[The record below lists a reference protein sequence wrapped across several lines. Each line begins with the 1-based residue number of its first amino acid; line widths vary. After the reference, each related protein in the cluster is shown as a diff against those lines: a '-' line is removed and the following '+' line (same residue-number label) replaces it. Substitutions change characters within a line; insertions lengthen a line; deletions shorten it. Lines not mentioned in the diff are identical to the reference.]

1 MSKIRSRIV
10 FLSAV
15 CALCAGEFGV
25 HAATRWWNPTVK
37 ASNGRYNW
45 NVNEN
50 WLDDGGAPGQ
60 PQTGDTVVMT
70 NDTSVWLIAG
80 TQLHAFILRPKT
92 GGQGLSGT
100 SPTFAEGSDGIRLET
115 AQTVSYWL
123 ALTVNC
129 DVPVYVCEGGT
140 LSFTENYRGSGRFIK
155 RGPGIWR
162 IGTKTTADF
171 TWHGTVVEDGTLWMG
186 DADMKLDNHDFVLA
200 GPARVLLT
208 GASQTLRNVDF
219 HETDAVRPGTHYIDA
234 SEACQLIFTGT
245 PARQT
250 TTFTGRLDRKAGIT
264 WSPDSADYSFVFS
277 KATSGTEGTLAVT
290 EGTVRLADGATFVQ
304 LGALDVAANGTFAVD
319 AGSGMGFRAGTMTLA
334 SGATLALGDG
344 VKILAAS
351 ATYAGN
357 ALADGT
363 YTSADGVG
371 ITGNGVLVVRAS
383 PPAASS
389 AVWTGGGAT
398 ASVTDP
404 ANWGAETLPALD
416 DGSLTATFAGGGS
429 TALLGADQHLDFAGW
444 NLSGGFT
451 FAAAEG
457 AGYVE
462 LEAGGITAADAAAP
476 TPYTLGWPLVLH
488 GAQTWT
494 LGQNNTLHIHA
505 PLVGAGGLTVNGK
518 GCVNFSTPSSYAGD
532 VLLTNGTFYVTATNA
547 CGGPGGTL
555 KFTPGFGQLHFGGTI
570 ALDRPFTAVI
580 DADDNYKPTY
590 VDANATVDFNRKV
603 YFQSRQR
610 SIIVQEGAVARF
622 HGGLSADRC
631 FRFSGSGTVV
641 IDTEP
646 LYMGDR
652 FYLYGPT
659 IELNV
664 ASNRINGNVGSWSLG
679 TIKTGVPY
687 ALSHKVLSTTQYQ
700 RILLAGAT
708 IDLCG
713 NDQSIGILGC
723 ASGSI
728 TSAAP
733 ATFHLVDDYEN
744 AESQFGSGSRQTNSV
759 PFKGCVSFAKE
770 GRLNYWLKAVSP
782 TCGDLSVTNGT
793 LTVMPAASW
802 ANASNVTA
810 SCAGVLKVQNKE
822 AFGRQAVVHIDG
834 ADARMLLDYS
844 GSMKVYGLYIDG
856 QKQPLGVYGGTAS
869 GAPRKL
875 ACFGDTGTGQLAVL
889 GDGIGM
895 TVIFR

>member
-1 MSKIRSRIV
+1 MRKSLALV
-10 FLSAV
+10 FAAGT
-15 CALCAGEFGV
+15 ALGAF
-25 HAATRWWNPTVK
+25 AATRYWSPTAL
-37 ASNGRYNW
+37 ASDGKYYWTNAN
-45 NVNEN
+45 N
-50 WLDDGGAPGQ
+50 WLDDSGNTGVPVA
-60 PQTGDTVVMT
+60 GDTVVMT
-70 NDTSVWLIAG
+70 NSSNVWGIQS
-80 TQLHAFILRPKT
+80 TRLHAFILRPT
-92 GGQGLSGT
+92 RNGDGLSGAAV
-100 SPTFAEGSDGIRLET
+100 TFAAGSPGIRLET
-115 AQTVSYWL
+115 AKSVAYWMGITAPANYDL
-123 ALTVNC
+123 
-129 DVPVYVCEGGT
+129 PIYVCEGGT
-140 LSFTENYRGSGRFIK
+140 LGGSESYSGSGRFLK
-155 RGPGIWR
+155 QGLGELKL
-162 IGTKTTADF
+162 GSKTGGATRF
-171 TWHGTVVEDGTLWMG
+171 KWGGTVIEAGTFGMG
-186 DADMKLDNHDFVLA
+186 ACDMELTNHEFVFA
-200 GPARVLLT
+200 GPTARALLY
-208 GASQTLRNVDF
+208 SNQTLKNANF
-219 HETDAVRPGTHYIDA
+219 HEADGMVPGSHSIDA
-234 SEACQLIFTGT
+234 SAAYQLIFTGT
-245 PARQT
+245 PARQA
-250 TTFTGRLDRKAGIT
+250 TTFTGRLDRKAGVT
-264 WSPDSADYSFVFS
+264 WSPGSADYSFVFS

-304 LGALDVAANGTFAVD
+304 LGALEVAANGTFAVD

-389 AVWTGGGAT
+389 AVWTGGGET

-429 TALLGADQHLDFAGW
+429 TALLGASQHLDFAGW

-462 LEAGGITAADAAAP
+462 LEAGGMTAADAAAP

-622 HGGLSADRC
+622 HGGFSADRC

-646 LYMGDR
+646 LSMGDR

-744 AESQFGSGSRQTNSV
+744 AEPQFGSGSRQTNSV

-782 TCGDLSVTNGT
+782 TYGDLSVTNGT

>member
-371 ITGNGVLVVRAS
+371 VTGNGILVVRAS

-389 AVWTGGGAT
+389 AVWTGGGET
-398 ASVTDP
+398 ASATDP
-404 ANWGAETLPALD
+404 ANWGAETLPTLD

-429 TALLGADQHLDFAGW
+429 TALLGAGPHLDFAGW

-547 CGGPGGTL
+547 VGGPGGTL
-555 KFTPGFGQLHFGGTI
+555 QFTPGFGTLHFGGKM
-570 ALDRPFTAVI
+570 ALDRPYTAVI
-580 DADDNYKPTY
+580 DADDDYKPTY
-590 VDANATVDFNRKV
+590 IDADASVDFNQKV
-603 YFQSRQR
+603 YFQNRQR
-610 SIIVQEGAVARF
+610 SINVGDRAVVRF
-622 HGGLSADRC
+622 HGGFTTDRC
-631 FRFSGSGTVV
+631 FRFNGNGTVV
-641 IDTEP
+641 VDTVP
-646 LYMGDR
+646 LHMGDR
-652 FYLYGPT
+652 MYVSGPT

-664 ASNRINGNVGSWSLG
+664 ANNRINGWVGDWSSG
-679 TIKTGVPY
+679 KIKTGVPY
-687 ALSHKVLSTTQYQ
+687 ALRHEVPTGSAYQ
-700 RILLAGAT
+700 RILLRGAT

-713 NDQSIGILGC
+713 NDQSIGLLG
-723 ASGSI
+723 ASSGTI

-744 AESQFGSGSRQTNSV
+744 AETQFGSGSRQTNSV

-782 TCGDLSVTNGT
+782 TYGDLSVTNGT

-834 ADARMLLDYS
+834 ADAQMLLDYS

>member
-1 MSKIRSRIV
+1 M
-10 FLSAV
+10 
-15 CALCAGEFGV
+15 
-25 HAATRWWNPTVK
+25 
-37 ASNGRYNW
+37 
-45 NVNEN
+45 
-50 WLDDGGAPGQ
+50 
-60 PQTGDTVVMT
+60 
-70 NDTSVWLIAG
+70 
-80 TQLHAFILRPKT
+80 
-92 GGQGLSGT
+92 
-100 SPTFAEGSDGIRLET
+100 
-115 AQTVSYWL
+115 
-123 ALTVNC
+123 
-129 DVPVYVCEGGT
+129 
-140 LSFTENYRGSGRFIK
+140 
-155 RGPGIWR
+155 
-162 IGTKTTADF
+162 
-171 TWHGTVVEDGTLWMG
+171 
-186 DADMKLDNHDFVLA
+186 
-200 GPARVLLT
+200 
-208 GASQTLRNVDF
+208 
-219 HETDAVRPGTHYIDA
+219 
-234 SEACQLIFTGT
+234 
-245 PARQT
+245 
-250 TTFTGRLDRKAGIT
+250 
-264 WSPDSADYSFVFS
+264 
-277 KATSGTEGTLAVT
+277 
-290 EGTVRLADGATFVQ
+290 
-304 LGALDVAANGTFAVD
+304 
-319 AGSGMGFRAGTMTLA
+319 
-334 SGATLALGDG
+334 
-344 VKILAAS
+344 
-351 ATYAGN
+351 
-357 ALADGT
+357 
-363 YTSADGVG
+363 
-371 ITGNGVLVVRAS
+371 
-383 PPAASS
+383 
-389 AVWTGGGAT
+389 
-398 ASVTDP
+398 
-404 ANWGAETLPALD
+404 
-416 DGSLTATFAGGGS
+416 
-429 TALLGADQHLDFAGW
+429 
-444 NLSGGFT
+444 
-451 FAAAEG
+451 
-457 AGYVE
+457 
-462 LEAGGITAADAAAP
+462 TAADAAAP

-580 DADDNYKPTY
+580 DADDDYKPTY

-622 HGGLSADRC
+622 HGGFSADRC

-646 LYMGDR
+646 LSMGDR

-744 AESQFGSGSRQTNSV
+744 AEPQFGSGSRQTNSV

-856 QKQPLGVYGGTAS
+856 QKQQ
-869 GAPRKL
+869 L

-895 TVIFR
+895 TIIFR